1 MPSANYPQLARGV
14 WLGVWAILR
23 KTPSRKLDDRAL
35 AAELGV
41 QPTAA
46 KAYAKELMKV
56 GILDDECRPTSL
68 ANRWRQDGRDT
79 TIIQEILEGAYPQEL
94 RDLAPI
100 GDTDREKVIRWFMN
114 DGLGEGSAKN
124 RAATYIMLS
133 EGVDEEASS
142 STKLPS
148 KPRPAADPARKQGGG
163 QPAPRT
169 PTKDAP
175 EKSGSGFTPELA
187 VNVQIHISADA
198 SVDQIEA
205 IFASMKKHFS

>member
-1 MPSANYPQLARGV
+1 MPSANYPQLPRGV

-114 DGLGEGSAKN
+114 DGLGEGLAKN

-148 KPRPAADPARKQGGG
+148 KPRKLSTLAMICLKEATITLRLVSPSKHLICLSK
-163 QPAPRT
+163 PRWVRMI
-169 PTKDAP
+169 
-175 EKSGSGFTPELA
+175 FLA
-187 VNVQIHISADA
+187 QN
-198 SVDQIEA
+198 
-205 IFASMKKHFS
+205 